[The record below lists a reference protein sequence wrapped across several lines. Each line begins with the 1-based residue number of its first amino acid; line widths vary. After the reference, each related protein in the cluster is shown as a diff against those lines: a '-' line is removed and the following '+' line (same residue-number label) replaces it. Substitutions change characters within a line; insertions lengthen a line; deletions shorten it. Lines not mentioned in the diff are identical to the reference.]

1 MCDDGLYE
9 AFPDPYCYE
18 GTTVLKNI
26 PDLQGQRA
34 LDRFETAI
42 TTQRAQELLPSGR
55 LSVTH
60 YRAIHRHL
68 FQDVYVWA
76 GRFRT
81 VRIAKG
87 GSMFCYPEHIQTE
100 MRRVFGTLRN
110 KQYLRDHDVG
120 QFAIELASFL
130 SELNAIHPFRDGN
143 GRSQMVFTA
152 ILAQQAGHPL
162 SLHRLQPE
170 LFLAAMIA
178 GFNGNEEP
186 LREEI
191 QALIE

>member
-1 MCDDGLYE
+1 MCDDGPYE
-9 AFPDPYCYE
+9 AFTDPYCYE

-26 PDLQGQRA
+26 PDLQDQLA

-76 GRFRT
+76 GNFRT
-81 VRIAKG
+81 VRIAKV
-87 GSMFCYPEHIQTE
+87 GSMFCYPEHIQME

-110 KQYLRDHDVG
+110 EQYFRDHDVG

-130 SELNAIHPFRDGN
+130 TELNAIHPFRDGN

-152 ILAQQAGHPL
+152 ILAQRAGHPL
-162 SLHRLQPE
+162 SLRRLRPE
-170 LFLAAMIA
+170 HFLLAMIA
-178 GFNGNEEP
+178 GFDGDEEP
-186 LREEI
+186 LTEEI
-191 QALIE
+191 RLLIG